1 MGRIVKNPGKWES
14 YYNGEHRLDAIGV
27 SLPPDV
33 RVLEMQV
40 GWPKLAVDV
49 LVESLVLDGFSISRH
64 GGQDE
69 APEQQIGRAHV

>member
-33 RVLEMQV
+33 RILEMQV

-49 LVESLVLDGFSISRH
+49 LVG
-64 GGQDE
+64 
-69 APEQQIGRAHV
+69 A